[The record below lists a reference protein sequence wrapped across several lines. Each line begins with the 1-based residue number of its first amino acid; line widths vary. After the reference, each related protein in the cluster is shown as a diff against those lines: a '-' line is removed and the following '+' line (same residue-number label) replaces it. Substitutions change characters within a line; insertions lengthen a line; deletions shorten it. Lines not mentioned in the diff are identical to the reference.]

1 MKPLSRPIAA
11 ATRMAT
17 GIPQLPRAIVS
28 PTQNQAAST
37 PVKVATE
44 AMLRSIS
51 AQSSTKVTPVAA
63 TAIGAIWVTTFC
75 RFWAVRKTSV
85 ARLKK
90 MNMLI
95 RVTNGARSRALRLAQ
110 CSATCLPVRSS
121 DVHRRAASPL
131 PVASPEPSP
140 VPYA

>member
-1 MKPLSRPIAA
+1 M
-11 ATRMAT
+11 
-17 GIPQLPRAIVS
+17 S

-37 PVKVATE
+37 PVNVATE

-75 RFWAVRKTSV
+75 RFCVVRKTSV
-85 ARLKK
+85 TRLKK
-90 MNMLI
+90 MNMHDQGDQRRQEP
-95 RVTNGARSRALRLAQ
+95 RVAARPAQRDLPAGALGDL
-110 CSATCLPVRSS
+110 
-121 DVHRRAASPL
+121 HRRAALPL